1 MSIEFGSSFAA
12 EFSRKK
18 RASEHGLPETATWEE
33 IQAADTEV
41 ARKKR
46 ASEHGLPE
54 TATWE
59 EIQAADDEVARKK
72 RASERGPQGNK
83 EDSMG
88 FEETGN

>member
-12 EFSRKK
+12 EFS
-18 RASEHGLPETATWEE
+18 
-33 IQAADTEV
+33 
-41 ARKKR
+41 
-46 ASEHGLPE
+46 
-54 TATWE
+54 
-59 EIQAADDEVARKK
+59 RKK